1 MFTKTNLL
9 TFKNI
14 SLLSSKNNNN
24 NNNNNNSER
33 FTTPTTTTPDSDSSH
48 TGSGGGGIYTVNL
61 TKEEQN
67 GFGFLIKQNEKIP
80 FFSIWEI
87 IENGPA
93 EQNGKIKKGDIILKV
108 NDSDLTGYDYE
119 KGLELLRSIK
129 VGTNVTFTLS
139 HTNSNCTSDNNSE
152 TSSSYQSEQQQH
164 QKSIEKK
171 RLSFLSPMKMLRKK
185 FFNCT
190 TNNTNSPMQTN
201 ILNTNELTSPAQN
214 QMINNNNNNN
224 NNNDTKDKIK
234 ITQNGDEI
242 CINIGNSIEICTSR
256 TNDRKIISLSPNL
269 NRKNKYFEQNLE
281 HLNLEDLNLTGK
293 LYIIFSVF
301 CFFFY

>member
-9 TFKNI
+9 TFKNV
-14 SLLSSKNNNN
+14 SLLSSN

-33 FTTPTTTTPDSDSSH
+33 LTTPTTTTPDSDSSH
-48 TGSGGGGIYTVNL
+48 TGGGGGSGGGGIYTVNL

-129 VGTNVTFTLS
+129 VGTNATFTLS

-152 TSSSYQSEQQQH
+152 TSSSYQSEQQH

-214 QMINNNNNNN
+214 QIINNNNN

-242 CINIGNSIEICTSR
+242 CINIGNSIEICTNR
-256 TNDRKIISLSPNL
+256 TNDRKIISLTPNL
-269 NRKNKYFEQNLE
+269 NRKNKYFEQTLE

-293 LYIIFSVF
+293 FYIIIFF

>member
-9 TFKNI
+9 TFKNV
-14 SLLSSKNNNN
+14 SLLSS
-24 NNNNNNSER
+24 NNNNNSER
-33 FTTPTTTTPDSDSSH
+33 LTTPTTTTPDSDSSH
-48 TGSGGGGIYTVNL
+48 TGSGGIYTVNL
-61 TKEEQN
+61 IKEEQN

-164 QKSIEKK
+164 HQKIIEKK

-201 ILNTNELTSPAQN
+201 ILNTNELASPEQN
-214 QMINNNNNNN
+214 QMINNNNNN
-224 NNNDTKDKIK
+224 DIKDKIK

-242 CINIGNSIEICTSR
+242 CINIGNSIEICTNR

-269 NRKNKYFEQNLE
+269 NRKNKNFEQTLE

-293 LYIIFSVF
+293 LYIIF
-301 CFFFY
+301 FFLFLLLLIIA